1 MSLASSS
8 SSSSSSARSSSP
20 LSAPSP
26 ASSSAR
32 RVEVAGETLWLL
44 PERAV
49 WWPAASMLLVADVH
63 FGKAAAYRALG
74 QPVPAG
80 TTRDNLARLSDLAAR
95 YPARELVFL
104 GDFLHARASRTPAVL
119 AALADWRAGLQSAV
133 QPGLRCTLVRGN
145 HDARAG
151 DPPPSLDIA
160 VVSEP
165 WRRGPFALCHLP
177 GAANGGY
184 ELAGHLHPAYTLRA
198 GSDSV
203 RLPCFVFDADA
214 GILPAFG
221 AFTGHAPV
229 RRAPQRRVYVI
240 GDGRVWAVPAR

>member
-1 MSLASSS
+1 MSVPMS
-8 SSSSSSARSSSP
+8 
-20 LSAPSP
+20 SAPSFSP
-26 ASSSAR
+26 SSASSSAR
-32 RVEVAGETLWLL
+32 QVEVAGETLWLL
-44 PERAV
+44 PERAL
-49 WWPAASMLLVADVH
+49 WWPAAAMLLVADVH

-80 TTRDNLARLSDLAAR
+80 TTRDNLARLADLAAR

-119 AALADWRAGLQSAV
+119 AALADWRRGLPST
-133 QPGLRCTLVRGN
+133 LRCTLVRGN

-151 DPPPSLDIA
+151 DPPPSLDIT

-203 RLPCFVFDADA
+203 RLPCFVFDAHA

-229 RRAPQRRVYVI
+229 RRAPDRRLYVI
-240 GDGRVWAVPAR
+240 GDDRVWAVPAR

>member
-1 MSLASSS
+1 MSAPMSSMS
-8 SSSSSSARSSSP
+8 STSSMSSSAWQ
-20 LSAPSP
+20 A
-26 ASSSAR
+26 
-32 RVEVAGETLWLL
+32 EVAGELLWLL

-80 TTRDNLARLSDLAAR
+80 TTRDNLARLSQLAAR

-119 AALADWRAGLQSAV
+119 AALADWRAGLPS
-133 QPGLRCTLVRGN
+133 GLRCTLVRGN

-151 DPPPSLDIA
+151 DPPRSLDIA

-177 GAANGGY
+177 GAADDGY

-198 GSDSV
+198 GSDAV
-203 RLPCFVFDADA
+203 RLPCFVFDAKA

-221 AFTGHAPV
+221 AFTGHARV
-229 RRAPQRRVYVI
+229 GRASGRRVYVI
-240 GDGRVWAVPAR
+240 GDGRVWAVPRR